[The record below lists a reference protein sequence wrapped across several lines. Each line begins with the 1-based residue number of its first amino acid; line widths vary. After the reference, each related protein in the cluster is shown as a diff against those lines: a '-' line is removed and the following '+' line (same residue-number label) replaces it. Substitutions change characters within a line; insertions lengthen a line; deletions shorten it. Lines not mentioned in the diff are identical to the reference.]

1 MKTVL
6 ICAVQAPF
14 IVGGAEILVRELRD
28 NLERRGFRVDVAN
41 VPFKWYPVSEIVR
54 QALVWRLID
63 VTESNGTKID
73 LVIPTKFPS
82 YLVRH
87 PRKVAWLFHQHRE
100 AYDLYGTPYCSF
112 REAPEDNQVRD
123 AIHTMD
129 RTGLSEC
136 RSVYTISRNVADR
149 LSRFNGL
156 PGTPLYPPPHH
167 LGRYVNAGFGDFL
180 FYAGRLDRLKRLDLA
195 VDALKRVR
203 SGARL
208 KIAGSGPLAEEL
220 RKQIVG
226 LGVEDRVELLGFV
239 SAEALVELYSRCRAA
254 YYAPLNEDYGYVT
267 VEAFLS
273 RKPVLTTTDAGGPL
287 EFVSDDE
294 TGVVTAP
301 DPESIAHGIDRLWAL
316 PEARL
321 REMGEAGC
329 QRVQDITWDRVI
341 DRLTESLA

>member
-6 ICAVQAPF
+6 VCSVQAPF
-14 IVGGAEILVRELRD
+14 IVGGAEILVHELRD

-54 QALVWRLID
+54 QALAWRLID
-63 VTESNGTKID
+63 VTESNGTKVD

-112 REAPEDNQVRD
+112 RDTPEDNQVRD

-129 RTGLSEC
+129 GTALSEC
-136 RSVYTISRNVADR
+136 GAVYTISRNVADR
-149 LSRFNGL
+149 LARFNKL
-156 PGTPLYPPPHH
+156 PGIPLYPPPHH
-167 LGRYVNAGFGDFL
+167 LGRYANAGYGDYL

-195 VDALKRVR
+195 IDAMKRVK

-226 LGVEDRVELLGFV
+226 LGVEDRVELLGFL
-239 SAEALVELYSRCRAA
+239 SAEDLLDLYSRCRAA

-273 RKPVLTTTDAGGPL
+273 RKPVVTTSDAGGPL
-287 EFVSDDE
+287 EFVTEGE

-301 DPESIAHGIDRLWAL
+301 DPEAIAAGIDRLWEL
-316 PEARL
+316 PQDRL
-321 REMGEAGC
+321 RDLGEAGY
-329 QRVQDITWDRVI
+329 QRVKDITWDAVI
-341 DRLTESLA
+341 DQLTESIR